1 MVEHTCDTRSHR
13 LPRKVC
19 GRQLRT
25 RSFLSL
31 LIVGSIVLLTSGLS
45 SASASRPIKSSPT
58 IKAVSQARLS
68 ECISENHELSVL
80 FLVDESMSLRDT
92 SKGKGTDPE
101 NRRVDGIKAALS
113 SLSASA
119 SIDSATRINVRF
131 LGFGQRVEKR
141 SDWIQISNGD
151 ELDKVASEFEKFNNS
166 NNTDY
171 IDGLNGSLSSFVK
184 RNDDLKRPNCKLLV
198 WLTDGVY
205 DTDGVTKLSVSE
217 LGALNSRLCNDGGV
231 VDGLRDIG
239 ATVVAI
245 GLSNNNK
252 TDFSWLEKVVGDIPG
267 CGRLEPNGWF
277 IPVVNA
283 SALVDELFEGV
294 SDPVAG
300 PKALGSQAPCS
311 DKPID
316 CTEIA
321 FDVSE
326 LVTTFQVLVQ
336 PQLTPGSS
344 AQTSVG
350 VTLIAPNN
358 ALSINVLPEA
368 ARNGVIQVKKF
379 NDARALVRVDFTQEV
394 SKYWVGIWRIRFEG
408 PEAEKSKALAV
419 FLSDYKVVL
428 AEGQNPTIDRV
439 KSKTQP
445 IKLVLASTLVPKS
458 INENSES
465 VIPKLK
471 AIAKA
476 TQTQELI
483 VQATGEGKYE
493 IASDQ
498 VSSLFEDPE
507 SDFSKLSE
515 VSIEFTP
522 QVQING
528 MSIAFGSERISF
540 SLRDGVKYPSVSVGE
555 VTNID
560 QKQSATV
567 KLRLTG
573 PQQGDGI
580 VKVLPKVLS
589 VIDGPDGKT
598 PEDFSISGISKE
610 CNVVIENSE
619 SDGCEFQISANFQAN
634 SELTLIVPV
643 EISNRRAN
651 SSDVPKEVN
660 LRISLTMTKPINKAA
675 TAWAGIGLLIMFIAV
690 QLLLR
695 LGFAIAM
702 SRFEPLPAGSR
713 RVTKSILIS
722 SSGQLMN
729 SDGSRFSI
737 SNEDT
742 SLVFDMDKA
751 FRSLTIDGFKF
762 SVSRMKTFITQKP
775 VGIVLSENEQVFGSL
790 NTTFKAGVGVGTI
803 ALAPR
808 KQWAIATTQGNLLLL
823 ANGEPSVDAR
833 MIIFIDDLSRSPLNE
848 QVSELVERIT
858 TTSFASDLTRFL
870 ENLRTLPMTKSDPE
884 VVDPVE
890 TPGNTEQIKITE
902 VTEEKFFDP
911 NDPLN

>member
-1 MVEHTCDTRSHR
+1 MVEHTCDTRSHY

-31 LIVGSIVLLTSGLS
+31 LIVGSIVLFTSGLS
-45 SASASRPIKSSPT
+45 SASALRPIKSPPT

-119 SIDSATRINVRF
+119 SIDSATQINVRF

-205 DTDGVTKLSVSE
+205 DTDGATKLSVSE
-217 LGALNSRLCNDGGV
+217 LGALNNRLCNDGGV
-231 VDGLRDIG
+231 VDELREIG

-368 ARNGVIQVKKF
+368 ARNDVIQVKKF
-379 NDARALVRVDFTQEV
+379 NDARALIRVDFTQEA

-419 FLSDYKVVL
+419 FLSDYKIVL
-428 AEGQNPTIDRV
+428 ADGQDPIIDRV

-445 IKLVLASTLVPKS
+445 IKLALASTLVPKS
-458 INENSES
+458 MNENSES
-465 VIPKLK
+465 VIPELK
-471 AIAKA
+471 AVAKA
-476 TQTQELI
+476 TQIQELI
-483 VQATGEGKYE
+483 VQATGEDKYE

-498 VSSLFEDPE
+498 VSSLFEDPK
-507 SDFSKLSE
+507 SDFSLASAI
-515 VSIEFTP
+515 SIEFTP

-560 QKQSATV
+560 QKKSATV

-598 PEDFSISGISKE
+598 PEDFSISGISQD
-610 CNVVIENSE
+610 CIVIEATE
-619 SDGCEFQISANFQAN
+619 SDGCKFQISANFQAN

-643 EISNRRAN
+643 EIDNRQAN
-651 SSDVPKEVN
+651 NSDGPKEVN

-675 TAWAGIGLLIMFIAV
+675 TAWAGIGLLILFIAV

-751 FRSLTIDGFKF
+751 FRSLTIDGFEF
-762 SVSRMKTFITQKP
+762 SVSRLKTFITQKP

-808 KQWAIATTQGNLLLL
+808 KQWAIAMTQGNLLLL

-848 QVSELVERIT
+848 QVSELLERIT

-870 ENLRTLPMTKSDPE
+870 ENLRTLPTSKSDPD

-902 VTEEKFFDP
+902 VINEKYFDP

>member
-1 MVEHTCDTRSHR
+1 MAEHACDTRSYR
-13 LPRKVC
+13 LSRKIC
-19 GRQLRT
+19 WRQLKT
-25 RSFLSL
+25 RSLLSL
-31 LIVGSIVLLTSGLS
+31 LVGCSIVLLTTSLS
-45 SASASRPIKSSPT
+45 SASALRSIKSTPT
-58 IKAVSQARLS
+58 TKAVSQARLS

-119 SIDSATRINVRF
+119 SIDSATKINVRF
-131 LGFGQRVEKR
+131 LGFGQNVEKR
-141 SDWIQISNGD
+141 SDWISISKS
-151 ELDKVASEFEKFNNS
+151 ESLDAVASKFKEFNNS
-166 NNTDY
+166 TGTDY
-171 IDGLNGSLSSFVK
+171 IEGLGRSLDLFIE
-184 RNDDLKRPNCKLLV
+184 RNADLDRPNCKLLV

-205 DTDGVTKLSVSE
+205 DTDGKTKLSISE
-217 LGALNSRLCNDGGV
+217 LGALNNRLCNDGGV
-231 VDGLRDIG
+231 ADDLREIG

-245 GLSNNNK
+245 GLSNNNN

-336 PQLTPGSS
+336 PQLSPGSS

-368 ARNGVIQVKKF
+368 ARNDVIQVKKF
-379 NDARALVRVDFTQEV
+379 NDARALVRVDFTQEA

-419 FLSDYKVVL
+419 FLSDYKIEL
-428 AEGQNPTIDRV
+428 ADGQDPVIDRV

-445 IKLVLASTLVPKS
+445 IKLALVSTLVPKS
-458 INENSES
+458 LNENSGS
-465 VIPKLK
+465 VIPELK
-471 AIAKA
+471 AVAKA
-476 TQTQELI
+476 TQIQELV

-498 VSSLFEDPE
+498 VSSLFGDPK
-507 SDFSKLSE
+507 SDFSLASD
-515 VSIEFTP
+515 VLIEFTP

-540 SLRDGVKYPSVSVGE
+540 SLRDGVKYPSVSVSE

-560 QKQSATV
+560 QKKSATV

-589 VIDGPDGKT
+589 VIGGLDGKT
-598 PEDFSISGISKE
+598 PEDFSIGGISQD
-610 CNVVIENSE
+610 CIVIEASE
-619 SDGCEFQISANFQAN
+619 SEGCTFQISANFQSN
-634 SELTLIVPV
+634 SEFTLIVPV
-643 EISNRRAN
+643 QIDNRQSSNG
-651 SSDVPKEVN
+651 DGPKEVN
-660 LRISLTMTKPINKAA
+660 LRVSLTMTKPINRTATVWAA
-675 TAWAGIGLLIMFIAV
+675 IGLLLMFIAV

-702 SRFEPLPAGSR
+702 SRFEPLPSGSR

-751 FRSLTIDGFKF
+751 FRSLTIDGFEF

-775 VGIVLSENEQVFGSL
+775 VGIVLSQSEQVFGPL
-790 NTTFKAGVGVGTI
+790 NTTFKNGVGVGTI

-808 KQWAIATTQGNLLLL
+808 KQWAIAVTQGNLALL

-833 MIIFIDDLSRSPLNE
+833 MVLFLDDISRSPLNE
-848 QVSELVERIT
+848 QVSELSERIT
-858 TTSFASDLTRFL
+858 TGSFASDLTRFL
-870 ENLRTLPMTKSDPE
+870 ENLRTLPMAKSEPD
-884 VVDPVE
+884 VVDSTESRGV
-890 TPGNTEQIKITE
+890 TEQIKITE
-902 VTEEKFFDP
+902 VINEKFFDP

>member
-560 QKQSATV
+560 QKQAATV

-610 CNVVIENSE
+610 CNVLENSE

>member
-1 MVEHTCDTRSHR
+1 M
-13 LPRKVC
+13 
-19 GRQLRT
+19 RT

-560 QKQSATV
+560 QKQAATV